1 MVAPE
6 TGNMVCD
13 PILSKRPPPRIC
25 RLFSPL
31 ASERGS
37 FDGKSKDIMGYPH
50 LCGVH
55 WRVFRWPLSRGEMVC
70 DPTSSGRFSLPLGS
84 SHRVPLGITRHPRP
98 DMKSLRGASRI
109 EGLSLASSPRIT
121 RSTCFYLLAVIR
133 DLHFSVSKFVS
144 NFETVSNVK
153 ILVVNS
159 LNIWDTVL

>member
-55 WRVFRWPLSRGEMVC
+55 WRVFRLPLHLSRDEMVC
-70 DPTSSGRFSLPLGS
+70 DPTSSWTIFLAPWFLSPCTARHHRAPEASLERPPQGISHRGPKFGIISEDHKVGMVSKAPLGDLAQPP
-84 SHRVPLGITRHPRP
+84 HRCRITWHGGRGPRP
-98 DMKSLRGASRI
+98 
-109 EGLSLASSPRIT
+109 SPAAGTEVLT
-121 RSTCFYLLAVIR
+121 RT
-133 DLHFSVSKFVS
+133 
-144 NFETVSNVK
+144 
-153 ILVVNS
+153 
-159 LNIWDTVL
+159 

>member
-1 MVAPE
+1 LVASE

-55 WRVFRWPLSRGEMVC
+55 WRVFRLPLHLSRDEMVC
-70 DPTSSGRFSLPLGS
+70 DPTSSWTIFLAPWFLSPCTARHHWAPEARHERPPRGI
-84 SHRVPLGITRHPRP
+84 SHRGPKIGIVPEDKKVGMASGGPCTGPPLVPHVVVGHARAPQRA
-98 DMKSLRGASRI
+98 LRS
-109 EGLSLASSPRIT
+109 
-121 RSTCFYLLAVIR
+121 
-133 DLHFSVSKFVS
+133 
-144 NFETVSNVK
+144 
-153 ILVVNS
+153 
-159 LNIWDTVL
+159 